1 VRGRPMGG
9 HASVALRATRPKVL
23 RVATEPSQCSRPE
36 GKAHVGKCRESSTRP
51 RAALQILGFSV
62 TQSIAEVHA
71 NSYPSRALCASA
83 STSSV
88 DIAVMSWAVAN
99 GLLRVK
105 LLGTPFDGQSAEP

>member
-1 VRGRPMGG
+1 MWTG
-9 HASVALRATRPKVL
+9 
-23 RVATEPSQCSRPE
+23 
-36 GKAHVGKCRESSTRP
+36 
-51 RAALQILGFSV
+51 
-62 TQSIAEVHA
+62 
-71 NSYPSRALCASA
+71 SYPSRALCASA

>member
-1 VRGRPMGG
+1 MDSAIPPTELGIVSPGECNLEMQ
-9 HASVALRATRPKVL
+9 HI
-23 RVATEPSQCSRPE
+23 RVAFESCS
-36 GKAHVGKCRESSTRP
+36 SSFGNLVWVFP
-51 RAALQILGFSV
+51 FSV
-62 TQSIAEVHA
+62 RWRLLSVQA
-71 NSYPSRALCASA
+71 NSYPPRALCASA